1 MIQLFSMVSFF
12 AYTCPNRSGAD
23 VIDNPDRFEQ
33 VFDNMI
39 SPKTLKKKFTHD
51 FSMVDHKKMF
61 IFGFSKDFISNFI
74 FKSL

>member
-33 VFDNMI
+33 
-39 SPKTLKKKFTHD
+39 
-51 FSMVDHKKMF
+51 
-61 IFGFSKDFISNFI
+61 IFGQYDIPEDPEKKISRTTFRWWTI
-74 FKSL
+74 RKCSFLVFQRIL